1 MNEQDLALLLTL
13 KKTGNITHA
22 ANLLF
27 TTQSACSKRIYALE
41 QELGEA
47 LILRSKK
54 GIQFTPQGEIVL
66 AHAQKIT
73 ENFAQMRR
81 QLDAQKGFVCGTLNL
96 GISINYALFILP
108 SILGSF
114 RQKYPHVQ
122 INTTTDQSRSLYL
135 KVLDGTID
143 VAILRGEYNWKGNK
157 IMLTRENLCA
167 IALNPFTPEDLA
179 TTTLPYIGRKTDQN
193 LEREIAQW
201 LRENNIHT
209 DNQRLNVDNIT
220 TCVEMVKNGLGWAI
234 VPEIC
239 LGEFKGYK
247 LPLRFAN
254 GEPFVRSTYLL
265 YGDNYQDLP
274 QVKAF
279 IEEIRKVN

>member
-27 TTQSACSKRIYALE
+27 TTQSACSKRIYTLE
-41 QELGEA
+41 QELGET

-66 AHAQKIT
+66 AHAQKVADT
-73 ENFAQMRR
+73 LAQMRR

-96 GISINYALFILP
+96 GISLNYALFILP
-108 SILGSF
+108 SILGAF

-122 INTTTDQSRSLYL
+122 INTTTDQSRNLYL
-135 KVLDGTID
+135 KVLDGAID

-157 IMLTRENLCA
+157 IMLKRENLCA
-167 IALNPFTPEDLA
+167 IALNSFTLEDLA
-179 TTTLPYIGRKTDQN
+179 TTKLPYIGRKTDQN
-193 LEREIAQW
+193 FEREIAQW

-209 DNQRLNVDNIT
+209 NNQCLNVDNIT
-220 TCVEMVKNGLGWAI
+220 TCVEMVKNGIGWAI

-239 LGEFKGYK
+239 LAEFKGYK
-247 LPLRFAN
+247 MPLRFAN
-254 GEPFVRSTYLL
+254 GEPFVRSTYLF
-265 YGDNYQDLP
+265 YGDNYQELP

-279 IEEIRKVN
+279 IEEIRKVE